1 MHSVLQLPSGGDR
14 TIGAG
19 NAGKMGG
26 AGSYGGMSDAGS
38 AGGGIVGCSITGR
51 VGPCWRVAKQ
61 ILPRWWQVALAAVTS
76 ACTT

>member
-1 MHSVLQLPSGGDR
+1 MQLPSGGDR

-51 VGPCWRVAKQ
+51 VGPSCAGSSADIAVVVA
-61 ILPRWWQVALAAVTS
+61 RS
-76 ACTT
+76 AGCCD